1 MLIYRWNVSRSSCWN
16 CAVVVENNLFCRIW
30 FSDYFTACCC
40 FLASRSRMGSETA
53 MSTCLGLEEESHH
66 DHYLTSGGFKTSLS
80 WSVFWKM
87 KDITIMIR
95 HLEDVTYPPRSWS
108 VVWKM
113 SHTHVMIMM
122 MTSGGC
128 HLHMSSRDFSALKPS
143 SLSANAEEAKQ
154 LATSPARLDS
164 GES

>member
-1 MLIYRWNVSRSSCWN
+1 MI
-16 CAVVVENNLFCRIW
+16 
-30 FSDYFTACCC
+30 
-40 FLASRSRMGSETA
+40 
-53 MSTCLGLEEESHH
+53 CLLEDERHH
-66 DHYLTSGGFKTSLS
+66 DHDPSSGGCNLPT
-80 WSVFWKM
+80 
-87 KDITIMIR
+87 TIMIGC
-95 HLEDVTYPPRSWS
+95 LEDVTYTCDDHDDDFWR
-108 VVWKM
+108 M
-113 SHTHVMIMM
+113 SLTHVMIMM